1 MQISLHMDE
10 GGEETVK
17 RAHDV
22 LIDGADLNNPL
33 HHPLGECFFSP
44 LMFSLIDKFGV
55 NWCMFVDG

>member
-1 MQISLHMDE
+1 MDE